1 MAEKVIHFSMKS
13 DYDDF
18 FAGKKTLVTGG
29 TGLIGRAIVKYLCDA
44 GANVTSVSLDNLNTD
59 SRAHHLNLDLT
70 QFSNCLQLTDGIDY
84 VFHVAGIKGSIEVTK
99 SKPASFFVPLLMFNT
114 NVLEASRINNIKK
127 VFFPSS
133 IAVFGDKAPLTN
145 TPQSAFLNPSTVYG
159 ISKAAGENWA
169 QYYFTKYGLDIR
181 SIRYPGII
189 GYQSMPGGGTTDYA
203 VDIYHSAVKN
213 EVFSCFLDSETK
225 LPMMFMNDAV
235 RSTIELMQSP
245 IENMNTRTSYNLAG
259 MSFSPNEIYKE
270 IKKSYPSFKIEYNI
284 DSRQTIADKWPK
296 SIDDNE
302 ARNDWGWK
310 PKYNL
315 TTMTSIMLEKLK
327 EKYNKTD

>member
-1 MAEKVIHFSMKS
+1 MQSENI
-13 DYDDF
+13 
-18 FAGKKTLVTGG
+18 
-29 TGLIGRAIVKYLCDA
+29 LII
-44 GANVTSVSLDNLNTD
+44 GANGQLGSVLTKELQRIYGKESVIASDVFLD
-59 SRAHHLNLDLT
+59 AK
-70 QFSNCLQLTDGIDY
+70 FDGIFEIIDATDLSEINRIINKY
-84 VFHVAGIKGSIEVTK
+84 SIRVVYHLAAILSAKGEENPLWTWDLNMKMMLNVF
-99 SKPASFFVPLLMFNT
+99 
-114 NVLEASRINNIKK
+114 EASRVNNVKK

-225 LPMMFMNDAV
+225 LPMMFMSDAV

-245 IENMNTRTSYNLAG
+245 IENINTRTSYNLAG

-270 IKKSYPSFKIEYNI
+270 IKKSYPSFKIEYII
-284 DSRQTIADKWPK
+284 DFRQKIADKWPK

-315 TTMTSIMLEKLK
+315 TSMTSIMLEKLK
-327 EKYNKTD
+327 EKYNKID

>member
-1 MAEKVIHFSMKS
+1 
-13 DYDDF
+13 
-18 FAGKKTLVTGG
+18 
-29 TGLIGRAIVKYLCDA
+29 
-44 GANVTSVSLDNLNTD
+44 
-59 SRAHHLNLDLT
+59 
-70 QFSNCLQLTDGIDY
+70 
-84 VFHVAGIKGSIEVTK
+84 
-99 SKPASFFVPLLMFNT
+99 
-114 NVLEASRINNIKK
+114 
-127 VFFPSS
+127 
-133 IAVFGDKAPLTN
+133 
-145 TPQSAFLNPSTVYG
+145 
-159 ISKAAGENWA
+159 
-169 QYYFTKYGLDIR
+169 
-181 SIRYPGII
+181 
-189 GYQSMPGGGTTDYA
+189 MPGGGTTDYA

-245 IENMNTRTSYNLAG
+245 IENINTRTSYNLAG

-284 DSRQTIADKWPK
+284 DFRQTIADKWPK

-315 TTMTSIMLEKLK
+315 TSMTFIMLEKLK
-327 EKYNKTD
+327 EIYNKTD

>member
-1 MAEKVIHFSMKS
+1 MQSENI
-13 DYDDF
+13 
-18 FAGKKTLVTGG
+18 
-29 TGLIGRAIVKYLCDA
+29 LII
-44 GANVTSVSLDNLNTD
+44 GANGQLGSVLTKELQSIYGRESVIASDVFLDTK
-59 SRAHHLNLDLT
+59 
-70 QFSNCLQLTDGIDY
+70 FDGIFEIIDAADLSKINRIINKY
-84 VFHVAGIKGSIEVTK
+84 SITEVYHLAAILSAKGEENPLWTWDLNMKMMLNVF
-99 SKPASFFVPLLMFNT
+99 
-114 NVLEASRINNIKK
+114 EASRLNSVKK

-133 IAVFGDKAPLTN
+133 IAVFGDKAPLIN

-169 QYYFTKYGLDIR
+169 QYYFNKYELDIR

-213 EVFSCFLDSETK
+213 EIFSCFLDSKTK

-235 RSTIELMQSP
+235 RATIELMQSP
-245 IENMNTRTSYNLAG
+245 IENIKTRTSYNLDG

-270 IKKSYPSFKIEYNI
+270 IKKSFPNFKIEYNI
-284 DSRQTIADKWPK
+284 DFRQTIADKWPK

-302 ARNDWGWK
+302 ARNDWGWN

-315 TTMTSIMLEKLK
+315 TSMTSIMLEKLK
-327 EKYNKTD
+327 EKYNKID